1 MPRPLICWQ
10 WEPAASMHGCGKRGP
25 GSGTSGRCLCL
36 SKGVREQ
43 LLEDSWYCSMQVC
56 WQRGDRQSDLVLPRL
71 PKEPAAVCKDAAEEH
86 LSCTSGGSRA
96 VLWARGQRRGDG
108 FFPSLILLSQ
118 AEKRGFF
125 SSTHYP
131 QHWDRSSCYS
141 GLQGDDTHFLVA
153 L

>member
-10 WEPAASMHGCGKRGP
+10 WEPAASMRGCGKRGP

-71 PKEPAAVCKDAAEEH
+71 PKEPATVCKDA
-86 LSCTSGGSRA
+86 LRST
-96 VLWARGQRRGDG
+96 WAAQVWEAGLCYELEGKEG
-108 FFPSLILLSQ
+108 VMASFPV
-118 AEKRGFF
+118 
-125 SSTHYP
+125 
-131 QHWDRSSCYS
+131 SSCY
-141 GLQGDDTHFLVA
+141 LMQKKGDSSPAHTTHNTETDPAVILGCRVMILTF
-153 L
+153 